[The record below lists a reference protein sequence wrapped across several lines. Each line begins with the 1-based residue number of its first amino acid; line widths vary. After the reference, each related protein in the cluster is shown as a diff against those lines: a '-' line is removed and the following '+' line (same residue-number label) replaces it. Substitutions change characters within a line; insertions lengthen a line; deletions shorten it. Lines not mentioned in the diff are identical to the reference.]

1 MGLRFGHFHFDHGP
15 SQLLEGQPSFNF
27 GRRLTGLTM
36 QINKVAHVSIDLV
49 AKRKTMVSHAEAH

>member
-1 MGLRFGHFHFDHGP
+1 VELAAQVRPNVGAG
-15 SQLLEGQPSFNF
+15 
-27 GRRLTGLTM
+27 GLTM